1 MWKWILGVL
10 LILGVAGYFGYN
22 FAISTASDIMI
33 DQVANQVLSNEEELE
48 KLMNDPEIQALISSV
63 DVEADKELPFET
75 KEEALTVVLSEFS
88 MGEITDVASKAQTGE
103 LSPNEVQEMLEQRL
117 SSEEMEALKIIAVK
131 EIQSR
136 QNQ

>member
-33 DQVANQVLSNEEELE
+33 DQVANQVLSNEEELD
-48 KLMNDPEIQALISSV
+48 KLMNDPEIQALINSV
-63 DVEADKELPFET
+63 DVETDKELPFET

-103 LSPNEVQEMLEQRL
+103 LSPIEVQEMLEQRL
-117 SSEEMEALKIIAVK
+117 TSEEIEALKIIAVK

-136 QNQ
+136 QSQ